1 MTNTP
6 AHPLSILE
14 RSSAPNPRIST
25 IPGIAPKLPTL
36 GRRVLRK
43 VLLLITGITVG
54 ALAAHFI
61 PRKERSAEIAA
72 ELGTLAKPGPWG
84 EIYTVPFVIAAPEE
98 LLPVRTIESGGTH
111 WLFKNSTVLEV
122 SHLLESASLPE
133 DQRDALLAPTV
144 AQLKGIDLELTP
156 TPGMVAALPDKA
168 RAAIYRKL
176 AQFPENRSAFFFV
189 HKDTLADRF
198 DDSGIAKDTLALF
211 HTFCC
216 EHGDYLV
223 FGGLPAMLAQLPSY
237 EEKVRFV
244 KALTRQKTMLIRL
257 RVTKDSDLKT
267 LSRYWGKGVWASNI
281 RTILESLERVPGG
294 TFASIM
300 TLLPP
305 LPASQLYFYP
315 IVQSNPLNGPAVVR
329 DCHWTS
335 LNFFRDTTDTKPVET
350 ANFTQELA
358 ADYFPIA
365 GDPSYGDIL
374 ILTNPDGEI
383 LHSAVFIADDIVF
396 TKNGATA
403 IYPWMFS
410 TVADLLKQYTFHAP
424 DGQQLVLRYFRNKG
438 A

>member
-6 AHPLSILE
+6 ALPSSIPQ
-14 RSSAPNPRIST
+14 RSSAPSPRIST
-25 IPGIAPKLPTL
+25 FPGVAANRPAPA
-36 GRRVLRK
+36 RRVLRK
-43 VLLLITGITVG
+43 VLLLLAGITIG
-54 ALAAHFI
+54 ALAARFI
-61 PRKERSAEIAA
+61 PRQEHSAEIAA

-84 EIYTVPFVIAAPEE
+84 EIYTVPFIIAAPEE

-111 WLFKNSTVLEV
+111 WVFKNSTVLEI
-122 SHLLESASLPE
+122 SHLLESADLPA
-133 DQRDALLAPTV
+133 DQRDALLAPDV
-144 AQLKGIDLELTP
+144 AQLVGINLELTP
-156 TPGMVAALPDKA
+156 TPGMVASLPAKA
-168 RAAIYRKL
+168 RAAIYRRL
-176 AQFPENRSAFFFV
+176 AQFPENRPAFFFI
-189 HKDTLADRF
+189 HKDTLGDRF
-198 DDSGIAKDTLALF
+198 DASGIAKDTLALF
-211 HTFCC
+211 HKFCC

-350 ANFTQELA
+350 ANFTKELA

-365 GDPSYGDIL
+365 GDPSYGDVL
-374 ILTNPDGEI
+374 ILANPDGEI
-383 LHSAVFIADDIVF
+383 LHSAVFIADEIVF

-410 TVADLLKQYTFHAP
+410 TVADLRKQYTFHAP